1 MFREIEKI
9 NSYGEKGKAL
19 IKVEDIVGIKE
30 NHVEPT
36 RLYDDN
42 GNLVSETPNP
52 RDFTLKL
59 ADGMTYHIDETQYN
73 ALVSDLTK

>member
-1 MFREIEKI
+1 MFKQINKI
-9 NSYGEKGKAL
+9 NSYGEKGLAL
-19 IKVEDIVGIKE
+19 IKVEDIIGIKE

-59 ADGMTYHIDETQYN
+59 ADGMTYHIDETEYN
-73 ALVSDLTK
+73 SLVAELTK